1 MGQSM
6 STYTGKLPFDQQH
19 RVNPWYEIMEVLGW
33 GGAVLSW
40 VEFTAERAQ

>member
-1 MGQSM
+1 M
-6 STYTGKLPFDQQH
+6 STYTEKLPFDQQH
-19 RVNPWYEIMEVLGW
+19 RVNPWYEIMEVCGWGW